1 MWIMTNSRNDMYILH
16 IQISLEA
23 IVRKVEITNIKIF
36 VWRVYWSLFH
46 LM

>member
-1 MWIMTNSRNDMYILH
+1 MWIITNSHNDMYILH